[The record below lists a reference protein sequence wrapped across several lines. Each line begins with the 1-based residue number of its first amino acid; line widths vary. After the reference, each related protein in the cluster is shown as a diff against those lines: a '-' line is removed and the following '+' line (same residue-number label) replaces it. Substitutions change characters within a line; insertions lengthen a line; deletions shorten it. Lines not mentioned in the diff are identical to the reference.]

1 MIAVLQRVSSG
12 SVTIRGK
19 LKAEIQTGL
28 VILLG
33 VVKDDSDMD
42 AKQLAT
48 KISKFRMFNDER
60 EKMNLSIQDI
70 SGSALVISQ
79 FTLCGDVK
87 KGRRPSFLQAAPPG
101 EGKRLYEEF
110 KSQLSAIGI
119 PVKSGE
125 FGAPMS
131 VSMINE
137 GPVTFV
143 LNTREQ
149 RI

>member
-19 LKAEIQTGL
+19 LKAKIQSGM

-33 VVKDDSDMD
+33 VVKDDSDLD

-60 EKMNLSIQDI
+60 EKMNLSIRDI
-70 SGSALVISQ
+70 GGSVLVISQ

-87 KGRRPSFLQAAPPG
+87 KGRRPSFLQAAPPE
-101 EGKRLYEEF
+101 EGKRLYKEF

-119 PVKSGE
+119 PVESGE
-125 FGAPMS
+125 FGATMS

-143 LNTREQ
+143 LNTQ
-149 RI
+149 G